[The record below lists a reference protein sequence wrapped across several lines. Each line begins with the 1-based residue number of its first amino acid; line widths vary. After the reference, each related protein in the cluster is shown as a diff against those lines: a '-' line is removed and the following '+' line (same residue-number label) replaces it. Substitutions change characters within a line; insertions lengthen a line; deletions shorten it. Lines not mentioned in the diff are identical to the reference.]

1 MKKIDKLVLK
11 SFFGPFFLTLA
22 VVIFIFLMRLLML
35 YIEEF
40 VSKDITLVTFG
51 RLLYFFAVL
60 TVPTA
65 LPLAVLLS
73 SLMTFGNLSEFFEL
87 TAMKSAGISLTRALR
102 PLLILA
108 IVFPSG
114 STTKWLPGPI

>member
-1 MKKIDKLVLK
+1 MRKLDKLILK
-11 SFFGPFFLTLA
+11 TFFGPFFLTLA

-35 YIEEF
+35 YIDDF

-60 TVPTA
+60 TIPTA

-73 SLMTFGNLSEFFEL
+73 SLMTFGNLGEF
-87 TAMKSAGISLTRALR
+87 
-102 PLLILA
+102 
-108 IVFPSG
+108 
-114 STTKWLPGPI
+114 